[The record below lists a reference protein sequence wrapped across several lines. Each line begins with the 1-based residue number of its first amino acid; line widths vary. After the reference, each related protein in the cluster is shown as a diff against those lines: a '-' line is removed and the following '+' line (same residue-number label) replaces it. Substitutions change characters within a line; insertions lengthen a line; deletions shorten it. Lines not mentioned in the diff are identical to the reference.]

1 MAGVPFHRRPCSP
14 HPRSPPVAQ
23 HESLAS
29 QFAITSSNLARRREF
44 IRLGE
49 EERAL
54 LTKLIPWAK
63 QATPGI
69 AREFYDWQFSFGPT
83 KKFFQSQAER
93 MGHDMASLRR
103 VLETKQAEYLL
114 NVFEGAR
121 GSWGTE
127 HFENRLNVG
136 RVHDVID
143 LPMKWYLGSYTEF
156 DRLIRIALKTEI
168 PDAEQREQALA
179 AIQKV
184 FNYDIQ
190 AVVDSYTLSVF
201 KTIGVRMSDFT
212 VQGEED
218 RTECIAAIKKRLTTA
233 LHEIAT
239 CASTL
244 GSSSASLAAIS
255 EQFSSTSTAVAA
267 AMEEMSASIKEIA
280 GSSAS
285 ASKVAQNAVIS
296 SSDAS
301 GAMNKLGQSS
311 RDIQQVIKLISAIAG
326 QTNLLALNA
335 TIEAARAGEAGKG
348 FAVVAAEVKELA
360 RQTATATGDIGRM
373 IEAIQSGTA
382 GATDGIGKISGII
395 KDISEYEHSIA
406 AAVEE
411 QSTVISD
418 ISRNAQAASAS
429 ANETRSAAEGL
440 RDLATRLDGL
450 VKQFDLKD
458 NRSEVRAAR

>member
-1 MAGVPFHRRPCSP
+1 MANN
-14 HPRSPPVAQ
+14 
-23 HESLAS
+23 ESLAS

-49 EERAL
+49 EERNL

-63 QATPGI
+63 KASPEI

-83 KKFFQSQAER
+83 KKFFGQQAQR
-93 MGHDMASLRR
+93 MGHDLSSLRR
-103 VLETKQAEYLL
+103 VLEQKQAEYLL

-121 GSWGTE
+121 TSWGVE

-156 DRLIRIALKTEI
+156 DRLIRIALRVEI
-168 PDAEQREQALA
+168 PDGDEREAALE
-179 AIQKV
+179 AIRKV

-201 KTIGVRMSDFT
+201 KTIGVRMADFD

-233 LHEIAT
+233 LQEIAT

-244 GSSSASLAAIS
+244 GSSSAALASIS

-280 GSSAS
+280 GNSSS
-285 ASKVAQNAVIS
+285 ASKVAQNAVVS
-296 SSDAS
+296 SNEAS
-301 GAMNKLGQSS
+301 GAMDTLGASS
-311 RDIQQVIKLISAIAG
+311 RDIQQVIKLISSIAG

-382 GATDGIGKISGII
+382 GATQGIGNISGII
-395 KDISEYEHSIA
+395 KEISEYEHSIA

-429 ANETRSAAEGL
+429 ANETRTAAEGL

-450 VKQFDLKD
+450 VRQFDLKD
-458 NRSEVRAAR
+458 SRPAAHAGRPH